1 LPGGLAAEH
10 RGKGGWSTMWVKA
23 LRAINMINIVN
34 IVNIVNTINILI
46 HAKLC
51 GGRHLACRHR
61 GEGADACWSTSR
73 ASK

>member
-1 LPGGLAAEH
+1 MPGGLAAEH

-51 GGRHLACRHR
+51 GGRHPACRHR
-61 GEGADACWSTSR
+61 GKGADACWSTSH